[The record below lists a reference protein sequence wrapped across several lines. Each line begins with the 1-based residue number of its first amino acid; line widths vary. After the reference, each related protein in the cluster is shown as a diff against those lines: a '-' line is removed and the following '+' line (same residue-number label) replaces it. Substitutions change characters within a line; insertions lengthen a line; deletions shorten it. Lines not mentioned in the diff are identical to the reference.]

1 MYYSNI
7 RCRPNLVWNNSILLW
22 FNVIFKKDG
31 ELMKGYITLK
41 EASERWNLSVRW
53 INMMCSQNRIPG
65 AEQIGRVWIIPEDT
79 ICPTDA

>member
-1 MYYSNI
+1 
-7 RCRPNLVWNNSILLW
+7 
-22 FNVIFKKDG
+22 
-31 ELMKGYITLK
+31 MKGYITLK

-79 ICPTDA
+79 ICPTDRRIKSGEYINWRKKYGKNKQISGE